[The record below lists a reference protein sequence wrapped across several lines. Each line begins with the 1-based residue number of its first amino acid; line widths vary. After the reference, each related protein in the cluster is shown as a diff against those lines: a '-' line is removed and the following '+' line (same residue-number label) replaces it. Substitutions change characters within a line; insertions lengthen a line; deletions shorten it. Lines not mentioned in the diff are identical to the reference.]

1 MAVVTSCENDLLES
15 ARHHAHTLDFVFSLL
30 AKKLSEFLK
39 IKSFKYHD
47 KTSCRPVRSVIILVN
62 EQIELALRGRPILL
76 ITRVITDQIGFHSV
90 L

>member
-30 AKKLSEFLK
+30 AKKLSEFLR

-62 EQIELALRGRPILL
+62 KQIELALRGRPILF

>member
-62 EQIELALRGRPILL
+62 KQIELALLGRPILL